1 MSHMKNGLLS
11 VVMVG
16 GLSAGVL
23 GFASDGWAQPAAD
36 PSLQPTERGTIEPK
50 AIDEGAGPTTEPP
63 APGTAQGTTP
73 RTDEVIAQ
81 RERADRERAERERL
95 DRELRYERQRHKGE
109 TYVAGFGGWTFG
121 GTTTSMDGRG
131 TAFGQPVESP
141 DLEDSI
147 VYGMKIGYFHPGR
160 LNWLGLEIE
169 GYNSNPHMKQTGV
182 TPGSHLRLTT
192 LGLNAI
198 ARTKMGCRD
207 RRDQRTDRDRR
218 GDDHDYNPLA
228 DNARCPVHLYVGAGL
243 GVFFA
248 ETSNQVGRSTDNA
261 RAGLNALAGIRYFFN
276 EHVAMFAEYKFNY
289 VDLKF
294 DQNQLTGIPA
304 GVAGPGAGLS
314 GAYMIN
320 HVVGGL
326 SVHF

>member
-1 MSHMKNGLLS
+1 
-11 VVMVG
+11 MVS

-23 GFASDGWAQPAAD
+23 WCAPDGRAQMTTD
-36 PSLQPTERGTIEPK
+36 PDLRPTERGTIERRG
-50 AIDEGAGPTTEPP
+50 IDEGAGPTMRS
-63 APGTAQGTTP
+63 TTP
-73 RTDEVIAQ
+73 RTDQAIS
-81 RERADRERAERERL
+81 ERERMER
-95 DRELRYERQRHKGE
+95 DRMHDRDGDRDRHHKGE

-121 GTTTSMDGRG
+121 GSTSSMDGRG
-131 TAFGQPVESP
+131 TAQGAAVADP

-147 VYGMKIGYFHPGR
+147 VYGMKVGYFHPGR

-169 GYNSNPHMKQTGV
+169 GYNSNPHLKQTGL
-182 TPGSHLRLTT
+182 TPGTHMRLTT

-198 ARTKMGCRD
+198 ARTKLGCRD
-207 RRDQRTDRDRR
+207 RGDHRGGRDHRG
-218 GDDHDYNPLA
+218 GDDHHDYSPLD
-228 DNARCPVHLYVGAGL
+228 DNERCPVHLYAGAGL

-248 ETSNQVGRSTDNA
+248 ETSNQLGRSTDNA
-261 RAGLNALAGIRYFFN
+261 RAGFNGLAGLRYFFTKN
-276 EHVAMFAEYKFNY
+276 VAVFTEYKFNY

-304 GVAGPGAGLS
+304 GAAGPGAGLS
-314 GAYMIN
+314 GTYMIH

>member
-1 MSHMKNGLLS
+1 MRSQTRTGLLS
-11 VVMVG
+11 VAMVS
-16 GLSAGVL
+16 GLSAGAL
-23 GFASDGWAQPAAD
+23 WFASDGRAQTSAGPE
-36 PSLQPTERGTIEPK
+36 LRPTEQGIIEP
-50 AIDEGAGPTTEPP
+50 GPPTGTPP
-63 APGTAQGTTP
+63 PGTAPDTTPGMTPSTTP
-73 RTDEVIAQ
+73 RTDEMIAQ
-81 RERADRERAERERL
+81 RERAERERL
-95 DRELRYERQRHKGE
+95 ERELRYERQRHKGE

-121 GTTTSMDGRG
+121 GTTSSLDGRG
-131 TAFGQPVESP
+131 TALGQPVGSP

-207 RRDQRTDRDRR
+207 RRDQRTDRDHR

-248 ETSNQVGRSTDNA
+248 ETSNQIGRSTDNA
-261 RAGLNALAGIRYFFN
+261 RAGFNGLAGLRYFFN
-276 EHVAMFAEYKFNY
+276 EHVAVFTEYKFNY

-304 GVAGPGAGLS
+304 GAAGPGAGLS
-314 GAYMIN
+314 GAYMIH